1 MNTELQKEIARLN
14 ERHEKEIASLKRK
27 QRIISMMPS
36 VLGVGEAPS
45 ISNDYDEP
53 NRGVHAWVSF
63 SNWNKP
69 SIAVA
74 VAEALEDDG
83 WVLQPMT
90 LAKYGTWR
98 ASCLCGIQSEVPATM
113 DRSELAQ
120 ADPMM
125 PVWLQLNQF
134 TMSEICFFMEK
145 DGLICKFLVDD
156 LVPYRMTAQTTE
168 YRGGWR
174 YKSGSEQLVFRPEK
188 HSLFHND
195 ESFATMYRQ
204 FVYRMSETHLEGRIT
219 FQLDRDEQSEFN
231 MSLVDIIKAI
241 KG

>member
-1 MNTELQKEIARLN
+1 MNTELQKEIDKMN

-27 QRIISMMPS
+27 KRIISMMPS
-36 VLGVGEAPS
+36 VLSVAEAPS
-45 ISNDYDEP
+45 ISNDHDELH
-53 NRGVHAWVSF
+53 RGVHAWVSF
-63 SNWNKP
+63 SNFRKP

-74 VAEALEDDG
+74 VAEALESDG

-90 LAKYGTWR
+90 LSKYGNWQ
-98 ASCLCGIQSEVPATM
+98 AQCVCGVLNDIPHVM
-113 DRSELAQ
+113 DRNELTQ

-125 PVWLQLNQF
+125 PVWLKLNQY
-134 TMSEICFFMEK
+134 TESEICFYMAK
-145 DGLICKFLVDD
+145 DGLICKFLLDD
-156 LVPYRMTAQTTE
+156 TVPYRMHAGTTE

-174 YKSGSEQLVFRPEK
+174 YKAGTERMVFKPEK

-195 ESFATMYRQ
+195 ELFATMYRQ
-204 FVYRMSETHLEGRIT
+204 FVYRMSETHLEGRVT